1 MKQFITSTLF
11 TATALATQLDTNMP
25 RDNLAEVMSK
35 TQARCCATNY
45 GLPYGGGIGGGA

>member
-11 TATALATQLDTNMP
+11 AATAQAMQLDTNMP

-35 TQARCCATNY
+35 TQSRCGPANY
-45 GLPYGGGIGGGA
+45 GSPYGGGIGGGA